1 MRNVSVGSWEE
12 VIKERKS
19 IVDKVIKEAIEFSNV
34 IRKVIGK
41 VTLIIYGSYARG
53 DFNLW
58 SDVDVI
64 LISEYFTNIDF
75 LKRYDIISKFIP
87 ENFEVKIWT
96 LQEAKRNLSK
106 PWWKE
111 ALRNRIV
118 IVDDYGLFT

>member
-1 MRNVSVGSWEE
+1 VSVGSWEE
-12 VIKERKS
+12 VIKKRKS
-19 IVDKVIKEAIEFSNV
+19 IVDKVIKEATEFSNV

>member
-1 MRNVSVGSWEE
+1 LRNVSVGSWEE
-12 VIKERKS
+12 VIKKRKS
-19 IVDKVIKEAIEFSNV
+19 IVDKVIKEATEFSNV

>member
-34 IRKVIGK
+34 IRRVIGK

>member
-19 IVDKVIKEAIEFSNV
+19 IVDKVIKEATEFSNV

>member
-12 VIKERKS
+12 VIKKRKS
-19 IVDKVIKEAIEFSNV
+19 IVDKVIKEATEFSNV

>member
-1 MRNVSVGSWEE
+1 LRNVSVGSWEE

-19 IVDKVIKEAIEFSNV
+19 IVDKVIKEATEFSNV

>member
-1 MRNVSVGSWEE
+1 M
-12 VIKERKS
+12 
-19 IVDKVIKEAIEFSNV
+19 
-34 IRKVIGK
+34 RKVIGK

>member
-1 MRNVSVGSWEE
+1 MSVGSWEE
-12 VIKERKS
+12 VIKKRKS
-19 IVDKVIKEAIEFSNV
+19 IVDKVIKEATEFSNV